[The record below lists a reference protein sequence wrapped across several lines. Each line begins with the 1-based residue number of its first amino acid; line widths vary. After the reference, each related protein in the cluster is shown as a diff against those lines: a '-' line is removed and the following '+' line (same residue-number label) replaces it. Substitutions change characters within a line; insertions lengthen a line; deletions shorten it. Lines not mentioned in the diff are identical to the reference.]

1 MPVFNKEHAMKL
13 NNKPLFGVAGF
24 PPAFFESEYRK
35 KRTNIFEW
43 LNSLSLNW
51 VELQNTYGVKMKES
65 QAHEYRELACKYNIG
80 ISLHAPYYITLA
92 SGDPDV
98 VKRSIERIFQC
109 YWLADIIGAQR
120 IIFHPGFYS
129 GKTDEDRKKGLDQ
142 LINGLLSIKNDIPNN
157 IYLYAETAG
166 KCSQLGSLEEIIKI
180 CSSVPYVRP
189 CLDLAHIHGFTHG
202 SLTSTESII
211 KVMDYVEQELG
222 KQLLM
227 ETHFHMYPVE
237 IDKNGEKRHR
247 AFFEKNELQQIN
259 LFSNVKDEWFYP
271 RPEHFISAVK
281 QKEIYPIVVCE
292 ALNSQEQGAMLMKKI
307 YEENDI

>member
-1 MPVFNKEHAMKL
+1 MKS

-24 PPAFFESEYRK
+24 PPAFFKSEYRK
-35 KRTNIFEW
+35 KRNNIFKW
-43 LNSLSLNW
+43 LNSLSLSW

-65 QAHEYRELACKYNIG
+65 QAREYRELAYTYNIG

-92 SGDPDV
+92 SGDPEI
-98 VKRSIERIFQC
+98 VKRSIDRIFQC
-109 YWLADIIGAQR
+109 YWLADVIGAQR

-129 GKTDEDRKKGLDQ
+129 GKTDEDRKKGLDK
-142 LINGLLSIKNDIPNN
+142 LISGLLSIKNDIPNN

-166 KCSQLGSLEEIIKI
+166 KCSQLGSLEEIVKI
-180 CSSVPYVRP
+180 CSLVPYVRP

-202 SLTSTESII
+202 SLTSTENII
-211 KVMDYVEQELG
+211 KVLDCVEQELG
-222 KQLLM
+222 KQSLM

-247 AFFEKNELQQIN
+247 AFFEKNEIQQIS
-259 LFSNVKDEWFYP
+259 LFSNIKDEWFYP

-281 QKEIYPIVVCE
+281 HKKVYPIVVCE

-307 YEENDI
+307 YEESDI

>member
-1 MPVFNKEHAMKL
+1 MVL
-13 NNKPLFGVAGF
+13 NDEPLFGVAGF

-35 KRTNIFEW
+35 KRRNIFEW

-51 VELQNTYGVKMKES
+51 VELQNTYGVKMKED
-65 QAHEYRELACKYNIG
+65 QAKEYRELASKYDIG
-80 ISLHAPYYITLA
+80 VSIHAPYYITLA
-92 SGDPDV
+92 SGDSDV

-109 YWLADIIGAQR
+109 YWLADIIGANR
-120 IIFHPGFYS
+120 IIFHPGFFS
-129 GKTDEDRKKGLDQ
+129 GKTDEDRKRGLDQ

-180 CSSVPYVRP
+180 CNAVPYVRP

-202 SLTSTESII
+202 SLISTESIV
-211 KVMDYVEQELG
+211 KVIEYVEQELG
-222 KQLLM
+222 KKML
-227 ETHFHMYPVE
+227 EDIHFHMYPVE

-259 LFSNVKDEWFYP
+259 LFSKEDEWFYP
-271 RPEHFISAVK
+271 RPEHFVSAIK
-281 QKEIYPIVVCE
+281 QKGICPIVVCE
-292 ALNSQEQGAMLMKKI
+292 ALNSQEQGAMLMKKLYRESNI
-307 YEENDI
+307 

>member
-1 MPVFNKEHAMKL
+1 MDL
-13 NNKPLFGVAGF
+13 NDRPLFGVAGF

-35 KRTNIFEW
+35 KRTNIFQW

-51 VELQNTYGVKMKES
+51 VELQNTYGVKMKEE
-65 QAHEYRELACKYNIG
+65 QAKEYRKLASEYNVG
-80 ISLHAPYYITLA
+80 ISIHAPYYITLA
-92 SGDPDV
+92 SADPDV

-109 YWLADIIGAQR
+109 YWLADVIGANR
-120 IIFHPGFYS
+120 IIFHPGFFG

-180 CSSVPYVRP
+180 CNAVSYVRP

-202 SLTSTESII
+202 SLISTESIV
-211 KVMDYVEQELG
+211 KVIECVEQELG
-222 KQLLM
+222 RKMLD
-227 ETHFHMYPVE
+227 EIHFHMYPVE

-247 AFFEKNELQQIN
+247 AFFEKNEIQQMN
-259 LFSNVKDEWFYP
+259 LFSNKDEWFYP
-271 RPEHFISAVK
+271 RPEHFVSAIK
-281 QKEIYPIVVCE
+281 QKKINPIVVCE
-292 ALNSQEQGAMLMKKI
+292 ALNSQEQGAMLMKKM
-307 YEENDI
+307 YEESDI

>member
-1 MPVFNKEHAMKL
+1 MDLKDR
-13 NNKPLFGVAGF
+13 PLFGVAGF

-35 KRTNIFEW
+35 KRSNIFQW

-51 VELQNTYGVKMKES
+51 VELQNTYGVKMKEE
-65 QAHEYRELACKYNIG
+65 QAKEYRKLASEYNVG
-80 ISLHAPYYITLA
+80 ISIHAPYYITLA

-109 YWLADIIGAQR
+109 YWLADVIGANR
-120 IIFHPGFYS
+120 IIFHPGFFC
-129 GKTDEDRKKGLDQ
+129 GKTDDDRKKGLEQ

-180 CSSVPYVRP
+180 CNAVPYVRP

-202 SLTSTESII
+202 SLISTESIAEVI
-211 KVMDYVEQELG
+211 ECVELELG
-222 KQLLM
+222 KKILD
-227 ETHFHMYPVE
+227 EIHFHMYPVE

-247 AFFEKNELQQIN
+247 AFFEKNETQQMN
-259 LFSNVKDEWFYP
+259 LFQNKDEWFYP
-271 RPEHFISAVK
+271 RPEHFVSAIK
-281 QKEIYPIVVCE
+281 QKKINPIVVCE
-292 ALNSQEQGAMLMKKI
+292 ALNSQEQGAMLMKKM
-307 YEENDI
+307 YEGSNI

>member
-1 MPVFNKEHAMKL
+1 MDL
-13 NNKPLFGVAGF
+13 NDRPLFGVAGF

-35 KRTNIFEW
+35 KRSNIFQW

-51 VELQNTYGVKMKES
+51 VELQNTYGVKMKEQ
-65 QAHEYRELACKYNIG
+65 QAKEYRKLASEYNVG
-80 ISLHAPYYITLA
+80 ISIHAPYYITLA
-92 SGDPDV
+92 SGNPDV

-109 YWLADIIGAQR
+109 YWLADVIGANR
-120 IIFHPGFYS
+120 IIFHPGFF
-129 GKTDEDRKKGLDQ
+129 GGETGDDRKQGLEQ

-180 CSSVPYVRP
+180 CNAVPYVRP

-202 SLTSTESII
+202 SLISTESII
-211 KVMDYVEQELG
+211 EVIECVEQELG
-222 KQLLM
+222 KKILD

-247 AFFEKNELQQIN
+247 AFFEKNEIQQMN
-259 LFSNVKDEWFYP
+259 LFQNKDEWFYP
-271 RPEHFISAVK
+271 RPEHFVSAIK
-281 QKEIYPIVVCE
+281 QKKINPIVVCE
-292 ALNSQEQGAMLMKKI
+292 ALNSQEQGAMLMKKM
-307 YEENDI
+307 YEESNI

>member
-1 MPVFNKEHAMKL
+1 MDLK
-13 NNKPLFGVAGF
+13 NKPLFGVAGF

-35 KRTNIFEW
+35 KRSNIFQW

-51 VELQNTYGVKMKES
+51 VELQNTYGVKMKEE
-65 QAHEYRELACKYNIG
+65 QAKEYRKLASEYNVG
-80 ISLHAPYYITLA
+80 ISIHAPYYITLA

-109 YWLADIIGAQR
+109 YWLADVIGANR
-120 IIFHPGFYS
+120 IIFHPGFFG
-129 GKTDEDRKKGLDQ
+129 GKTDDDRKKGLEQ

-180 CSSVPYVRP
+180 CKAVPYVRP

-202 SLTSTESII
+202 SLISTESIVEI
-211 KVMDYVEQELG
+211 IEYVEQELG
-222 KQLLM
+222 EKILD
-227 ETHFHMYPVE
+227 EIHFHMYPVE

-247 AFFEKNELQQIN
+247 AFFEKNEIQQMN
-259 LFSNVKDEWFYP
+259 LFQNKDEWFYP
-271 RPEHFISAVK
+271 RPEHFISAIK
-281 QKEIYPIVVCE
+281 QKKINPIVVCE
-292 ALNSQEQGAMLMKKI
+292 ALNSQEQGAMLMKKM
-307 YEENDI
+307 YEESNI